1 MNKAMLAQALELKT
15 KLAQTQ
21 KELAQTIIEVDSSKG
36 AVKIT
41 INGQQKIQQIKL
53 SPEKIDLAKLD
64 KLEAI
69 LLKATNEA
77 IEKSK
82 KLAAKRLGSLTGGFK
97 IPGLT

>member
-1 MNKAMLAQALELKT
+1 MNKSMLSQVLELKS
-15 KLAQTQ
+15 KLAQIQ

-64 KLEAI
+64 NLEAI
-69 LLKATNEA
+69 LLKAVNEA

-82 KLAAKRLGSLTGGFK
+82 KLADKRLGGLTNGFK

>member
-53 SPEKIDLAKLD
+53 SPEKIDPAKLD